1 MHEFSYYQPTRIH
14 FGWGIIK
21 QVDEMVKRWGKRCLL
36 VTGPVSGALHD
47 HYEKI
52 KAQLKDNGIR
62 VEHFSGVVPNPTT
75 ESIGE
80 GSRMAR
86 DFSAEVVLG
95 MGGGSSMD
103 SAKAIAVEAV
113 GSGPAWQYR
122 IFGEKPIPPQTLPVL
137 AVSTTSGTGSQ
148 VTAVAVLTNPA
159 ERFKS
164 ALVHPLLF
172 PKECVVDPELMLTL
186 PPHITA
192 STGFDVF
199 SHSFESYI
207 HKNANPYTDLLAL
220 EAIQLTRTYLP
231 KAIKDGLDRESRIQ
245 MAWADTLGGLCI
257 ANSGTTLPHGI
268 GMAVGGSAPH
278 VMHGEALAVIYPE
291 FLRFTWKSVPEK
303 FATLA
308 RIFDPSLRNMPD
320 MEAAGKTPFLLEHFL
335 EEIGLKVTFRD
346 LGISQEDANA
356 IVEDSLKLPD
366 YTANPRI
373 PTKEEIGE
381 IVQKC
386 L

>member
-1 MHEFSYYQPTRIH
+1 MREFSYYQPTRIH
-14 FGWGIIK
+14 FGWGAIK
-21 QVDEMVKRWGKRCLL
+21 QVDEIVKRWGERCLL
-36 VTGPVSGALHD
+36 VTGPVSGTLHN

-52 KAQLKDNGIR
+52 QAQLKDNGIH

-75 ESIGE
+75 ESICE
-80 GSRMAR
+80 GARMAR
-86 DFSAEVVLG
+86 DFSAQVVLG

-113 GSGPAWQYR
+113 GGGPAWECR
-122 IFGEKPIPPQTLPVL
+122 IFGEKLIPPKTLPVL

-172 PKECVVDPELMLTL
+172 PKECIVDPELMLTL
-186 PPHITA
+186 PPYITA

-231 KAIKDGLDRESRIQ
+231 KAIENGLDRESRVQ

-291 FLRFTWKSVPEK
+291 FLRFTWKNAPEK
-303 FATLA
+303 FAAIA
-308 RIFDPSLRNMPD
+308 RIFDASLQNIAD
-320 MEAAGKTPFLLEHFL
+320 MEAAEKTPLLLEHFL
-335 EEIGLKVTFRD
+335 EEIGLRITFKD
-346 LGISQEDANA
+346 LDISQEDLSA

-366 YTANPRI
+366 YTANPRV
-373 PTKEEIGE
+373 PAKEEISE

-386 L
+386 F